1 MKRGLVVAVS
11 GAALLIA
18 GLSGCSSD
26 DKSAS
31 SSASSETSAA
41 ASSASESSAASESPT
56 AATGSGTTKVTI
68 DGQDQAVEGN
78 VVCAEMGGNVNIA
91 IGAATTGIAAVIST
105 GDAPTVTS
113 VGLGNVNGVTLGY
126 AAGAGGE
133 AKAEKDG
140 STYKIS
146 GTATGIDM
154 ANPMTPV
161 NKPFE
166 IEVTCP

>member
-1 MKRGLVVAVS
+1 MNRGFLVAVG
-11 GAALLIA
+11 GAAIVIA

-26 DKSAS
+26 EKK
-31 SSASSETSAA
+31 
-41 ASSASESSAASESPT
+41 SESPT
-56 AATGSGTTKVTI
+56 SAEATTGAGTASATAAPSGGGTRVSI
-68 DGQDQAVEGN
+68 DGQDQNVSGT
-78 VVCAEMGGNVNIA
+78 VVCSTMGGNMNIA
-91 IGAATTGIAAVIST
+91 IGDAATGIAAVVSE
-105 GDAPTVTS
+105 GDSPTVTS

-126 AAGAGGE
+126 QSGTGQGE
-133 AKAEKDG
+133 AKAEKSG

-154 ANPMTPV
+154 ANPTQPV

>member
-1 MKRGLVVAVS
+1 MKRGFVVAVS

-26 DKSAS
+26 DKSSS
-31 SSASSETSAA
+31 SSAS
-41 ASSASESSAASESPT
+41 ASESPSVT
-56 AATGSGTTKVTI
+56 NGSGTTKVTV
-68 DGQDQAVEGN
+68 DGADQTFEGT
-78 VVCAEMGGNVNIA
+78 VVCAAMGGNVNIA
-91 IGAATTGIAAVIST
+91 IGEATTGIAAVISE

-113 VGLGNVNGVTLGY
+113 VGLGNINGVTLGY

-161 NKPFE
+161 NKPFA